1 MLKHLSILLLCCVG
15 GAPLLA
21 SAKDL
26 IEYFRPTPIADK
38 LASEVWGL
46 PGVRPRDQKN
56 GLEDPTNTQWCYW
69 DGKIIK
75 GKDGRYHMFASR
87 WPEKNGHGDWKN
99 SVAIRAVSNSV
110 TGPYIDQGPL
120 FTDHG
125 GKGHNVTA
133 DTLPDGRYVVLLSD
147 TRPGDIY
154 LASSLDGPWEFQGSV
169 KIDWNGFKAP
179 GRLANVSLV
188 VRPDGNFLMIS
199 RHGFIMLST
208 AGIMGPYT
216 VQGPSVYPTIS
227 GLDNATAEDP
237 VIWFSGGQYHIVVN
251 WWNDRKAYHLTSR
264 DGIHDWKLVGLAYD
278 PRRDFVRYTDGTVN
292 RWTKLERPGVVMENG
307 HVSHFTFAVVDSE
320 KNMEKGNDNHGSKII
335 VVPFDGVAFDREA
348 ITSGQARK

>member
-1 MLKHLSILLLCCVG
+1 
-15 GAPLLA
+15 
-21 SAKDL
+21 
-26 IEYFRPTPIADK
+26 
-38 LASEVWGL
+38 
-46 PGVRPRDQKN
+46 
-56 GLEDPTNTQWCYW
+56 
-69 DGKIIK
+69 
-75 GKDGRYHMFASR
+75 MFASR

-216 VQGPSVYPTIS
+216 VQGPSVYPTIP